1 MKNPGVQLNRLFEA
15 ARAVPA
21 FEEIDE
27 MPGPLKT
34 RVLAHWRSSAA
45 EETGRVLAGFFRS
58 ALIGAAVVM
67 LASIAWSFG
76 ELTHDPEDDVA
87 IANYEL
93 RAGVMP

>member
-1 MKNPGVQLNRLFEA
+1 MKEPDVRLNRLFEA
-15 ARAVPA
+15 ARSVSET
-21 FEEIDE
+21 EEIAE
-27 MPGPLKT
+27 IPRHLRT

-45 EETGRVLAGFFRS
+45 EETGRVLDLFFRS
-58 ALIGAAVVM
+58 ALVGAAVVM

-93 RAGVMP
+93 RADVMQ

>member
-1 MKNPGVQLNRLFEA
+1 MKNPDVQLNRLFKA
-15 ARAVPA
+15 ARSAQE
-21 FEEIDE
+21 FEEVPE
-27 MPGPLKT
+27 MPGYLKT
-34 RVLAHWRSSAA
+34 RVLAQWRSNVT
-45 EETGRVLAGFFRS
+45 EDTGRVLASFFRS